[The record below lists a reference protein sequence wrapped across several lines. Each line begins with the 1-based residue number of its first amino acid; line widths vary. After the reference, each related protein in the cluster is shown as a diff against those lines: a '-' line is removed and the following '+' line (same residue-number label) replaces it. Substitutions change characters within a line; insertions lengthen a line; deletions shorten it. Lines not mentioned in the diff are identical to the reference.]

1 MPPRDTPRLHLRKM
15 TDDDLDE
22 MAALLGDE
30 RVMPY
35 YPHSL
40 DRAEVAAW
48 IGWNRRNYADHGF
61 GLWLVETRTGEFIG
75 DCGLTWQT
83 VNGIPHLEV
92 GYHVMAAAQGRGFA
106 TEAARACVDHARE
119 LAVSPVLVAV
129 IHRDN
134 RPSQRVAEKLGMHR
148 NPDLRH
154 KSPAHEVFSLEL

>member
-1 MPPRDTPRLHLRKM
+1 MPPRNTPRLHLREM

-22 MAALLGDE
+22 MAALLGDP
-30 RVMPY
+30 RVMEY
-35 YPHSL
+35 YPHSK
-40 DRAEVAAW
+40 DRTEAAEW
-48 IGWNRRNYADHGF
+48 IRWSRRNYAEHGF

-92 GYHVMAAAQGRGFA
+92 GFQVKPSAQGNGFA
-106 TEAARACVDHARE
+106 TEAALACVDHARE
-119 LAVSPVLVAV
+119 LAVSPVLVAI

-148 NPDLRH
+148 NPELRH
-154 KSPAHEVFSLEL
+154 KSPVHDVFSLDL